1 MKKWATNYLL
11 SPALA
16 VLVIVGGYAILNR
29 VSMADP
35 SARSKEKTMVTVRVI
50 NEKGELTEPVSVPS
64 VVKTDE
70 EWKAQLTPEQ
80 YRITRGAG
88 TERAFCGGLLK
99 NKEEGIYV
107 CVDCG
112 LPLFKSDAKFESG
125 TGWPSFF
132 QPVAKENI
140 EEKRDE
146 AYGMIRVE
154 TNCQRCG
161 AHLGHVFD
169 DGPRPTG
176 LRYCMNSEALKFVR
190 TADLKSVGEKVPAT
204 QPAK

>member
-1 MKKWATNYLL
+1 MSNNLL
-11 SPALA
+11 SPAI
-16 VLVIVGGYAILNR
+16 VLVIVVGAYLIYSR
-29 VSMADP
+29 VSMGQSSGRP
-35 SARSKEKTMVTVRVI
+35 TEKTMVTVRVI
-50 NEKGELTEPVSVPS
+50 NEKGELSEPVTMPS
-64 VVKTDE
+64 IVLSDE
-70 EWKAQLTPEQ
+70 EWKAKLTPEQ
-80 YRITRGAG
+80 FRITRGAG

-99 NKEEGIYV
+99 NHEDGIYL

-146 AYGMIRVE
+146 AYGMVRTE
-154 TNCQRCG
+154 TNCARCG

-176 LRYCMNSEALKFVR
+176 LRYCMNSEALKFVK
-190 TADLKSVGEKVPAT
+190 TADLKSVAEKVPAT
-204 QPAK
+204 QPTK